1 MDVCLCVCVR
11 VLKLLMQISAVK
23 VDCGRI
29 RPKIFQ

>member
-1 MDVCLCVCVR
+1 MMCVRVR